1 MSDVTSAAD
10 ADASTEYRRVR
21 PPDHLDESMLAFLR
35 TTKFYD
41 QGRPLN
47 AHQLL
52 SHHPAAGR
60 SLNRFL
66 DWGDQAVLSARE
78 RRLLILRTASLA
90 RCEYEL
96 SVHRQQG
103 VRSGDVSPD
112 EVVALEVESRPWPSS
127 VTPREVALLAIADAI
142 CRTDTLDDEQWATAA
157 GALTVPD
164 IIECLIV
171 VGYYRMCSGIMNALA
186 VPPEGDLSPT
196 ATAAPSDGAR

>member
-1 MSDVTSAAD
+1 MTSATD
-10 ADASTEYRRVR
+10 ATANTEFPRVP

-47 AHQLL
+47 AHQVL

-78 RRLLILRTASLA
+78 RRLLILRTASQA

-103 VRSGDVSPD
+103 VRAGDVTPD
-112 EVVALEVESRPWPSS
+112 EVSALEVESMPRPSS
-127 VTPREVALLAIADAI
+127 LAPREQALLAIADAI
-142 CRTDTLDDEQWATAA
+142 CRTDTLDDEQWASAVSV
-157 GALTVPD
+157 LMVQD
-164 IIECLIV
+164 IIECLMV
-171 VGYYRMCSGIMNALA
+171 VGYYRMCSGVMNALA
-186 VPPEGDLSPT
+186 VPPEGDMSPT
-196 ATAAPSDGAR
+196 ATTAPPGGAR